1 MNDQRKVIYEQRKE
15 LLTTKNIN
23 QIFIDML
30 YETLSSIVEKNIN
43 EKEEDEINIENVNK
57 DIKNIFGIEIANKPF
72 QNKNNFLDNL
82 RKNISA
88 KLGKKLILLEKK
100 TLQIYKGKF

>member
-1 MNDQRKVIYEQRKE
+1 MIKE
-15 LLTTKNIN
+15 KLFTNKEKNYLLQKNIN

-57 DIKNIFGIEIANKPF
+57 DIKNILGIEIANKPF

-88 KLGKKLILLEKK
+88 KLG
-100 TLQIYKGKF
+100 GKN

>member
-30 YETLSSIVEKNIN
+30 YETLST
-43 EKEEDEINIENVNK
+43 
-57 DIKNIFGIEIANKPF
+57 G
-72 QNKNNFLDNL
+72 
-82 RKNISA
+82 RKN
-88 KLGKKLILLEKK
+88 
-100 TLQIYKGKF
+100 Y